1 MGRMGATAEDL
12 SRENATVSEIV
23 KELTM
28 ETESTDW
35 GLIIVI
41 ILGVAIVIIII
52 IALVL
57 RYR

>member
-28 ETESTDW
+28 ETE
-35 GLIIVI
+35 
-41 ILGVAIVIIII
+41 
-52 IALVL
+52 
-57 RYR
+57 